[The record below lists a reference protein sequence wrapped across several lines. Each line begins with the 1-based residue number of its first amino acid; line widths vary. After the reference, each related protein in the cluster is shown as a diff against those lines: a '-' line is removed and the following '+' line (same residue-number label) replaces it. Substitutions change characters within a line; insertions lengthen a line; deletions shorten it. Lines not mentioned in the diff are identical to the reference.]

1 MSNIYTDNINGN
13 YPIAGQ
19 DNNSQGFRDN
29 FTSIKNNLI
38 IAKNEIAEIQSKA
51 VLKSALDNGNSIDND
66 FNYTLVKDMQTQS
79 FAERIVAL
87 GTLTGTVSIDF
98 SAGHVQTLTTNGS
111 VTLSFTNI
119 PTTSGFNLLGRIK
132 VIVTVANTDHTV
144 KLPSSV
150 FVTGVSTTHIAAGIG
165 GDVGFNVIT
174 FPTGNNTSYALDF
187 SIINK
192 SPAAD
197 IYLDNI
203 SVPENKFTSVL
214 AEGILKVDAAEIV
227 SAAGAA
233 SVSNKHATLLST
245 SENNMAVSLAAGTEG
260 QIKVLALTDLGSGNS
275 VKVSVANAGWATNDQ
290 PNGKITLNGKGQ
302 AVTLQY
308 LNLKWYCIGNNG
320 ATFTTEAPTP

>member
-29 FTSIKNNLI
+29 FTSIKNNLT

-87 GTLTGTVSIDF
+87 GPRSGAVSIDF
-98 SAGHVQTLTTNGS
+98 SAGHVQTLTTGAS

-132 VIVTVANTDHTV
+132 VIVTVADTNHTV

-150 FVTGVSTTHIAAGIG
+150 FVTGVSTTHITAGIG

-174 FPTGNNTSYALDF
+174 FPTNSTSYALDF

-214 AEGILKVDAAEIV
+214 AEGTLTVNADEIVDAAG
-227 SAAGAA
+227 SA
-233 SVSNKHATLLST
+233 STSKHATILNAT
-245 SENNMAVSLAAGTEG
+245 SENMPVALGQGEEG
-260 QIKVLALTDLGSGNS
+260 QIKVLVLSDLAVGPPSGSI
-275 VKVSVANAGWATNDQ
+275 KVSVTNAGWATTGQ

-302 AVTLQY
+302 AVTLQC
-308 LNLKWYCIGNNG
+308 LNTKWYCIGNNG
-320 ATFTTEAPTP
+320 ATFTTE

>member
-29 FTSIKNNLI
+29 FTSIKNNLT

-51 VLKSALDNGNSIDND
+51 VLKSALDNGNSINND

-87 GTLTGTVSIDF
+87 GTLTGAVSIDF
-98 SAGHVQTLTTNGS
+98 SAGHVQTLTTSGS
-111 VTLSFTNI
+111 VTLSFTNT
-119 PTTSGFNLLGRIK
+119 PTTSGFNLLGRMK
-132 VIVTVANTDHTV
+132 VIVTVANTNHTV

-150 FVTGVSTTHIAAGIG
+150 FVTGVSTTHITAGIG

-192 SPAAD
+192 SPAAE

-203 SVPENKFTSVL
+203 SVPENKFANVL
-214 AEGILKVDAAEIV
+214 AEGVLTVDADESVI
-227 SAAGAA
+227 AAGAI
-233 SVSNKHATLLST
+233 SLTKHATLFTT
-245 SENNMAVSLAAGTEG
+245 SEADMAVSLAAGTEG
-260 QIKVLALTDLGSGNS
+260 QIKVLVLIDLGVGHS
-275 VKVSVANAGWATNDQ
+275 VKVSVANAGWATVAQ
-290 PNGKITLNGKGQ
+290 PNGKITLDAKGE
-302 AVTLQY
+302 AVTLQC
-308 LNLKWYCIGNNG
+308 LNTKWYCIGNNG